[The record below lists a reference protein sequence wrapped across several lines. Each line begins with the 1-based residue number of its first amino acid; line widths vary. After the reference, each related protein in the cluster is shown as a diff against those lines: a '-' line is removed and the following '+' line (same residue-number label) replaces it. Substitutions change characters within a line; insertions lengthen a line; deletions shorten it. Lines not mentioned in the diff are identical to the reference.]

1 MTAFA
6 ASRLVVS
13 LLLLVCDCGQLQSV
27 VFLVLLWFQYVMLVH
42 QWTSHAVS
50 TETTPSNGD
59 ELNVPFMSEC
69 CVNIMRAGNA

>member
-27 VFLVLLWFQYVMLVH
+27 VFFVLLWLQYVI
-42 QWTSHAVS
+42 VS
-50 TETTPSNGD
+50 APVDITCSLNGD
-59 ELNVPFMSEC
+59 DTF
-69 CVNIMRAGNA
+69 